1 MRRILLLF
9 TVAAMMAAMLG
20 LSASTA
26 LANDRDRDHRDRHD
40 RDTFVVLDDDI
51 DFIGRHDIG
60 FIGRHDFFDVEED
73 EDDWACV
80 DDEGNILFL
89 VDGPTDCPEG
99 TRAQLFLG
107 DVEDD
112 NDFDVV
118 GRHDFFEED
127 HNDFDHIGRR
137 GFFVD

>member
-1 MRRILLLF
+1 MRRILLVVA
-9 TVAAMMAAMLG
+9 VAAMAVAMLG
-20 LSASTA
+20 FSAGPA

-40 RDTFVVLDDDI
+40 RDIFVVLDEDDNDDI
-51 DFIGRHDIG
+51 DFIGRHD
-60 FIGRHDFFDVEED
+60 FFDEEED

-80 DDEGNILFL
+80 DDEGNVLFL

-107 DVEDD
+107 D
-112 NDFDVV
+112 
-118 GRHDFFEED
+118 EED
-127 HNDFDHIGRR
+127 HNDFDHIGQR

>member
-1 MRRILLLF
+1 MRRLLL
-9 TVAAMMAAMLG
+9 VLAVGAVMAAMLG
-20 LSASTA
+20 LSASPA

-40 RDTFVVLDDDI
+40 RDTFFVLDDDI
-51 DFIGRHDIG
+51 DFIGQ
-60 FIGRHDFFDVEED
+60 HDFFNEEED

-80 DDEGNILFL
+80 DDEGNVLFL

-99 TRAQLFLG
+99 TRAQLILG
-107 DVEDD
+107 DDEDH
-112 NDFDVV
+112 NDFDVI
-118 GRHDFFEED
+118 GRQDFFDED